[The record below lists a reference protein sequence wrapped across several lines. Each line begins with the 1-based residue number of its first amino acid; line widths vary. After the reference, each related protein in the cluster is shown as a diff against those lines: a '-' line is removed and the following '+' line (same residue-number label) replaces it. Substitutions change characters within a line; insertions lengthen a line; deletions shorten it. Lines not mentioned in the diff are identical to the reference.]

1 MGKLKTVY
9 KKFPR
14 TFWVA
19 NSMELFERWSYYGI
33 FAVLALYLTN
43 SRDTGALGF
52 TQIQKGTLMG
62 TFGALVYFLPIIT
75 GSIAD
80 KLGYK
85 KVLLLAYGILISG
98 YLLIGSV
105 DSYLMVFIVLIYT
118 AIGSALFKP
127 IVSATI
133 AKTTDK
139 ETSSIGFG
147 IFYMIVNIGAFIG
160 PVVASKSRQLD
171 WNYVFIV
178 SAIVIGINVILL
190 LFFFKEPDREK
201 SEERFIKSLKKIF
214 LNIYIVL
221 KDWKFALFL
230 IIIIGFWTMYF
241 QLFYTLP
248 NFIDQWVNTREIYN
262 VLAKISQPL
271 AEAIGTKEGTIA
283 PEMLINI
290 DAFYI
295 IIFQIL
301 ISTLVMK
308 FKPINSMISGIF
320 ISAIGVGL
328 WFVTDNGFYLFLSM
342 LVFSIGEMSSSPKIT
357 EYLGRIAPKDKV
369 ALYMG
374 TSFLPMAGG
383 NFFAGLLSGR
393 TYGAISDK
401 MNLLKKEIATR
412 ELNIPEISENFT
424 KNDYWNQAKELLN
437 MTDASLTQYLWV
449 QYNPSRIWIIF
460 TLIGASTAV
469 GLLIY
474 DRFLMK
480 K

>member
-19 NSMELFERWSYYGI
+19 NSMELFERWSYYGM